1 MHRPHCSTKV
11 NAAKV
16 VAANN
21 DSDSGAENK
30 ILIGDTAKSRADL
43 YAKYSSRSTSRER
56 TYTLKMQVYRQQKV
70 LHMSG

>member
-21 DSDSGAENK
+21 DSERGAENK

-56 TYTLKMQVYRQQKV
+56 TYTLKMQVYRQQKG